1 MFELWPPPAAPAQ
14 ISGVWPPR
22 WMRVISFMA
31 LLLAWCSHEWPWSPT
46 PSSCLREGGPPC
58 VNHAWGASAGA
69 VFDGS
74 LKGRQFTADP
84 FRQAAHLPKP
94 PERLIS
100 SDDEFLED
108 EEPLEIWGDLNDTR
122 MTLSTAPSPCPAAL
136 RQAFNAALRG
146 LVDRGVRTQLLLR
159 HKLPL
164 SFAVELQGASPAW
177 PRLEDLREHD
187 LLREVLE
194 RRVLR
199 VATVMRTPSSPSFP
213 IKAFNS
219 SFLREIVDEIDSH
232 YSTADSRGEAESS
245 HGPSRPHRP
254 IHIEY
259 VSKASIAVALQA
271 LDAGQAH
278 MTDID
283 VVLSHNPFNGITLA
297 SRYSRSDQVITQG
310 AAAIVKAESNVASLQ
325 ALRESIFIAP
335 DQAGRTVVVDSPWSQ
350 QSVARVLPRYTT
362 YELLSEGVPK
372 TQLLD
377 LLQDEEAVAAVAQL
391 PLPWLNQGLRHFAI
405 GATYA
410 MGALFLMD
418 RHGDKCATKKGASAA
433 SPGASSEPSSSDRSG
448 EDPALFSLRREFT
461 KKSVSLNS
469 HPKKFYASRHS
480 SPFLGLLPDGD
491 GGGFNAEGDDSYPAT
506 PGPWS
511 HEPSTPV
518 GETELFDSLRTAA
531 TGEPLASGRR
541 YLRTR
546 ALHDSFNAALGQLFR
561 KSVLNRLV
569 EELQEINVVP
579 FCDCGGTVPGS
590 VSRTFPPRQR
600 IPSDDALM
608 DVLRTGIV
616 LVGLPTGSKAS
627 VVSPEVLYAQRAM
640 VEVVAVIAA
649 EYRVPLQ
656 TRFIRFPTAKHV
668 LRALHKGL
676 IHLADARVLFD
687 YVSPQTHLGFRVRPT
702 CALGASRL
710 WMIVQSKEG
719 LTSLEELH
727 RSLQENPDASQRK
740 VGVLEQQL
748 YATVVSVLPPNVVTE
763 IVSVEEAAEA
773 LLSRSL
779 AAIFGM
785 ATQQRRH
792 LRSLLRAERKPTNPQ
807 DGEALSIAAWKKQ
820 QQPQDEQATLFDA
833 AGESRWAS
841 PLHTPPPEESS
852 ENEGGFSLFLN
863 PATEGLMSSAESV
876 LSSSASAA
884 QGSTRGGEI
893 PVASS
898 MHSADD
904 LFQQLAKADGVA
916 VESSRTSQ
924 HGGPFFIEVDTGVT
938 AVIHSFLALSLRPQ
952 RPIG

>member
-1 MFELWPPPAAPAQ
+1 
-14 ISGVWPPR
+14 
-22 WMRVISFMA
+22 MRVVSALA
-31 LLLAWCSHEWPWSPT
+31 LLLAWCSYEWPWSAT

-58 VNHAWGASAGA
+58 SGPAWGASAGA
-69 VFDGS
+69 VLEGS
-74 LKGRQFTADP
+74 LKSRQFTTDP
-84 FRQAAHLPKP
+84 FRQGPHLPKP
-94 PERLIS
+94 SERHIS

-122 MTLSTAPSPCPAAL
+122 MTLSTAPCPCPAAL
-136 RQAFNAALRG
+136 RQAFNAALRR

-177 PRLEDLREHD
+177 PRREDLREHD

-199 VATVMRTPSSPSFP
+199 VATVMRTPSSPSFS

-219 SFLREIVDEIDSH
+219 SFLREIVDEIDAH
-232 YSTADSRGEAESS
+232 YSSADLGGEGGDAEGSS
-245 HGPSRPHRP
+245 NRTNGQQPP
-254 IHIEY
+254 IRIEY
-259 VSKASIAVALQA
+259 VTKASTAVALQA

-297 SRYSRSDQVITQG
+297 SRYSRSDQVVTQG
-310 AAAIVKAESNVASLQ
+310 TAAIVKAESNVASLQ
-325 ALRESIFIAP
+325 ALRESIFMSS
-335 DQAGRTVVVDSPWSQ
+335 DQAGRTVVVDSAFSQ
-350 QSVARVLPRYTT
+350 QSLARVLPPYTT
-362 YELLSEGVPK
+362 YELLSDGVPK

-377 LLQDEEAVAAVAQL
+377 LLADEEAVAAAAQL
-391 PLPWLNQGLRHFAI
+391 PLPWLKQGLRHFAI

-410 MGALFLMD
+410 TGALFLMD
-418 RHGDKCATKKGASAA
+418 RHGDKCVAKNRAAASAA
-433 SPGASSEPSSSDRSG
+433 ASTENSSSSERLG

-469 HPKKFYASRHS
+469 HPKKFYSRRN
-480 SPFLGLLPDGD
+480 SPFLGLLADTEGPP
-491 GGGFNAEGDDSYPAT
+491 NAEGDDSYPAT

-546 ALHDSFNAALGQLFR
+546 ALHDSYNAALGQLLR
-561 KSVLNRLV
+561 RSVLDRLV

-600 IPSDDALM
+600 IPADDALM

-616 LVGLPTGSKAS
+616 LVGMPTGSKAS
-627 VVSPEVLYAQRAM
+627 VASPEVLYAQRAM

-676 IHLADARVLFD
+676 IHLADARVLFE
-687 YVSPQTHLGFRVRPT
+687 YVSPQAHLGYRVRPT

-710 WMIVQSKEG
+710 WMVVQKKEG
-719 LTSLEELH
+719 MTSLEDLH
-727 RSLQENPDASQRK
+727 RSLEENPDASQRK
-740 VGVLEQQL
+740 VGVLDQQL
-748 YATVVSVLPPNVVTE
+748 YATVVGVLPSSVVTE
-763 IVSVEEAAEA
+763 VISVEEAAEA

-779 AAIFGM
+779 AAVFGM
-785 ATQQRRH
+785 STQQRRY
-792 LRSLLRAERKPTNPQ
+792 LRSLLRAERKAAARR
-807 DGEALSIAAWKKQ
+807 DSEALALAAWKKQ
-820 QQPQDEQATLFDA
+820 QDPQEAQAALFDA

-841 PLHTPPPEESS
+841 PLHTPPPDESGS
-852 ENEGGFSLFLN
+852 GFSLFLDSPTGVS
-863 PATEGLMSSAESV
+863 PAGSP
-876 LSSSASAA
+876 LSSLPT
-884 QGSTRGGEI
+884 QGSTRSGAT
-893 PVASS
+893 PVSSS
-898 MHSADD
+898 MQTADD
-904 LFQQLAKADGVA
+904 LFEQLAKAEGVA
-916 VESSRTSQ
+916 VDSSSSAQ
-924 HGGPFFIEVDTGVT
+924 HGVPTFIEVDTGVT

-952 RPIG
+952 RPPG

>member
-1 MFELWPPPAAPAQ
+1 MFDLWPPPAAPAQ
-14 ISGVWPPR
+14 ISGVWAPR
-22 WMRVISFMA
+22 CMRIVSSLA
-31 LLLAWCSHEWPWSPT
+31 LLLTWCSHEWPWGPSFPCCLNQGRPSCSP
-46 PSSCLREGGPPC
+46 
-58 VNHAWGASAGA
+58 HAWGASAGA
-69 VFDGS
+69 VLEGGF
-74 LKGRQFTADP
+74 KTRQFPADA
-84 FRQAAHLPKP
+84 FRPGPHIPKP
-94 PERLIS
+94 PERHLS

-122 MTLSTAPSPCPAAL
+122 MTLSTTPRPCPAAL
-136 RQAFNAALRG
+136 RQAFNAALRR

-177 PRLEDLREHD
+177 PRREDLREHD

-199 VATVMRTPSSPSFP
+199 VATVMRGPTSPSFSL
-213 IKAFNS
+213 KAFNT
-219 SFLREIVDEIDSH
+219 SFLREIVDEIDAH
-232 YSTADSRGEAESS
+232 YSSAETREGGDTKGNDTPSSSSRQDS
-245 HGPSRPHRP
+245 
-254 IHIEY
+254 IQIEY
-259 VSKASIAVALQA
+259 VAKASTAVALQA

-283 VVLSHNPFNGITLA
+283 MVLSHNPFNGITPA
-297 SRYSRSDQVITQG
+297 SRYSRSDQVVTQG
-310 AAAIVKAESNVASLQ
+310 IAAIVKAETNVASLQ
-325 ALRESIFIAP
+325 ALRESIFMAS
-335 DQAGRTVVVDSPWSQ
+335 DQAGRTVVVDSPWTQ
-350 QSVARVLPRYTT
+350 QSLARVLPPYTI

-372 TQLLD
+372 SQLLD
-377 LLQDEEAVAAVAQL
+377 LLADDEAVAAPAQL
-391 PLPWLNQGLRHFAI
+391 PLPWLKQGLHHFAI

-410 MGALFLMD
+410 TGALFLMD
-418 RHGDKCATKKGASAA
+418 RHGDNCVAKNRAAAAASAA
-433 SPGASSEPSSSDRSG
+433 ASAETRTSERLG

-469 HPKKFYASRHS
+469 HPKKFYSSRRS
-480 SPFLGLLPDGD
+480 SAFLADGE
-491 GGGFNAEGDDSYPAT
+491 GAPNTEGDDSYPAT

-546 ALHDSFNAALGQLFR
+546 ALQDAYNAALGQLLKR
-561 KSVLNRLV
+561 SVLDQLV

-590 VSRTFPPRQR
+590 VSRMFPPRQR
-600 IPSDDALM
+600 IAADDALM

-616 LVGLPTGSKAS
+616 LVGMPTGSKAS
-627 VVSPEVLYAQRAM
+627 IASPEVLYAQRAM

-710 WMIVQSKEG
+710 WMVVQNKEG
-719 LTSLEELH
+719 MTSLEGLH
-727 RSLQENPDASQRK
+727 RSLEENPDASQRK
-740 VGVLEQQL
+740 VGVLDQQL
-748 YATVVSVLPPNVVTE
+748 YATVVSVLPSSVVTE
-763 IVSVEEAAEA
+763 VMSVEEAAEA

-779 AAIFGM
+779 AAVFGM

-792 LRSLLRAERKPTNPQ
+792 LRSLLQAGRNAAARQ
-807 DGEALSIAAWKKQ
+807 DSEAAAMAAWEQEQ
-820 QQPQDEQATLFDA
+820 QTDNQQAALFDA
-833 AGESRWAS
+833 AGESRWALPLRTPPSAGS
-841 PLHTPPPEESS
+841 PLHGD
-852 ENEGGFSLFLN
+852 NFSLFLE
-863 PATEGLMSSAESV
+863 AADEGLGVSRAD
-876 LSSSASAA
+876 SSSSPEM
-884 QGSTRGGEI
+884 QDSTTDES
-893 PVASS
+893 PPLASS
-898 MHSADD
+898 MQSADD
-904 LFQQLAKADGVA
+904 LFEQLAKAEGMP
-916 VESSRTSQ
+916 VEASSSTL
-924 HGGPFFIEVDTGVT
+924 HGPPAFIEVDTGVT
-938 AVIHSFLALSLRPQ
+938 AVMHSFLALSLRPQ
-952 RPIG
+952 KPTG